1 MNLSTSI
8 LRLISDRPLNRKDLL
23 KMLHGYG
30 FNISDR
36 EMRDHIHHMI
46 TDEGYC
52 IQSSSKGYQ
61 LITSQ
66 EQLEGAVRYIDSY
79 IRESAERKRMLIE
92 NYEKQRSGLVQLEM
106 FK

>member
-1 MNLSTSI
+1 MTLSTTI
-8 LRLISDRPLNRKDLL
+8 LRLISFGPVNRKDLL
-23 KMLHGYG
+23 WCLRDNG
-30 FNISDR
+30 FKISDR

-61 LITSQ
+61 LIRSK
-66 EQLEGAVRYIDSY
+66 EQLDGAVRYIDSY